1 LYRKLLFD
9 IDDSLAQNSPFLE
22 IPASMMEK
30 MLEKTNEVGTIIND
44 SINNIKRN
52 RAKYRSDLQNLIR
65 KVSTQTIV
73 DDISTCG
80 VDGSYIIERLLGT
93 DLLFACALICQ
104 GLNSNSKKEVNVPSN
119 YEVFVRPE
127 RHDAENAI
135 LARAIML
142 QMEIKLASNA
152 SNDVIYV
159 DGSLT
164 TALIHMY
171 KAVNMLKD
179 KETFVSNIIKDNF
192 KEFLDAYRRILTGY
206 EYNKIWIGI
215 PKYTSRNDIGNRFGW
230 PDVYDDRAILTML
243 LEPGEYTE
251 PVLFTH
257 DEAWHSNL
265 PYQDNMLETLMGEV
279 IFGIRNLY
287 VMYFKPF
294 PWSPAL
300 RIEMPYY
307 IANDEE
313 NLEILL
319 QNIKQQCEI
328 PSILEPFPLFMADRI
343 AKRISPAI
351 PAYKQIIQNQLLNEH
366 DQDENDTLFMMHS
379 YRTEPGYN

>member
-1 LYRKLLFD
+1 MLN
-9 IDDSLAQNSPFLE
+9 IEESASSNTPFLE

-30 MLEKTNEVGTIIND
+30 MLEKTNEVGIIIND

-52 RAKYRSDLQNLIR
+52 TAKYRSDLQNLIR
-65 KVSTQTIV
+65 RVNNRPLS
-73 DDISTCG
+73 DDFSTCG
-80 VDGSYIIERLLGT
+80 VDGSYVIERLLGT
-93 DLLFACALICQ
+93 DLLFACALVCQ
-104 GLNSNSKKEVNVPSN
+104 GINSNSKNELNVPSN

-127 RHDAENAI
+127 KHDAENVI

-142 QMEIKLASNA
+142 QNEIKLASNA
-152 SNDVIYV
+152 SNDIVYM

-179 KETFVSNIIKDNF
+179 KETYVSDIIKDNF
-192 KEFLDAYRRILTGY
+192 KEFLDSYRRILTGY
-206 EYNKIWIGI
+206 EYDKIWIGI
-215 PKYTSRNDIGNRFGW
+215 PKYTSRNDIGKKFGW
-230 PDVYDDRAILTML
+230 PEVYDDRAILTML
-243 LEPGEYTE
+243 LKPGEYTE

-265 PYQDNMLETLMGEV
+265 PYQDNTLETMMADV
-279 IFGIRNLY
+279 IFGIRNLH

-313 NLEILL
+313 NIEILL
-319 QNIKQQCEI
+319 QNLKQQCDI
-328 PSILEPFPLFMADRI
+328 PSILEPFPLYMADRI

-379 YRTEPGYN
+379 YRTESEYN

>member
-1 LYRKLLFD
+1 MLFD
-9 IDDSLAQNSPFLE
+9 IDDSLVQNSPFLE

-30 MLEKTNEVGTIIND
+30 MLEKTNEVGKIIND
-44 SINNIKRN
+44 SINGIRRN
-52 RAKYRSDLQNLIR
+52 RAKYRSDLQDLIME
-65 KVSTQTIV
+65 VNNQPPSN
-73 DDISTCG
+73 DISTCG
-80 VDGSYIIERLLGT
+80 VDGSYVVERLLGT
-93 DLLFACALICQ
+93 DLLFATALICQ
-104 GLNSNSKKEVNVPSN
+104 GLNSNSRNEISVPSN

-127 RHDAENAI
+127 KHDAENAI

-152 SNDVIYV
+152 SNDVIYI

-179 KETFVSNIIKDNF
+179 EETSASNLIKDKF
-192 KEFLDAYRRILTGY
+192 EEFLDSYRRILTGY

-215 PKYTSRNDIGNRFGW
+215 PKYTSRNDIGNKFGW
-230 PDVYDDRAILTML
+230 PEIYDDRAILTML
-243 LEPGEYTE
+243 LKPGEYTE

-265 PYQDNMLETLMGEV
+265 PYQDTTLETMMSDV
-279 IFGIRNLY
+279 IFGIRNLH

-294 PWSPAL
+294 HWSPAL

-313 NLEILL
+313 NLAVLL

-328 PSILEPFPLFMADRI
+328 PSIIEPFPLFMADRI
-343 AKRISPAI
+343 AKKISPAI